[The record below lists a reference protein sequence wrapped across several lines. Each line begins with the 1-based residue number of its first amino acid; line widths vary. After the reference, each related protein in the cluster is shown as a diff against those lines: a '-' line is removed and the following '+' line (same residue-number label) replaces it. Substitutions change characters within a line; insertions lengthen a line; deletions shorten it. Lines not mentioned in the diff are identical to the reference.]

1 MEEVV
6 GVVPRLDL
14 RETVVVLAVRGTHPV
29 LPLFHQDALAQALE
43 RYERKRNLS
52 MARTVR
58 NRLAELQPA

>member
-1 MEEVV
+1 
-6 GVVPRLDL
+6 
-14 RETVVVLAVRGTHPV
+14 